1 MSADDRQGSGGQG
14 AGTGA
19 PGATP
24 DPSSAA
30 EHGKPNVIAS
40 SGEAEARAYVA
51 PIEVPARRPRMKTME
66 MVKVRITDERGGG
79 ELLDPRKAV
88 TAKMNVPPGG
98 PRPPPPPAHEEI
110 ADPNSSPWSTTGGI
124 DRSMLPSAALGSTGV
139 THAPKPS
146 VPPADKSDDRGL
158 GIWLGVI
165 LVAATLGGGLAFLL
179 RTTAKPEGGPSVSS
193 TAPIAVTVPATGATT
208 PVPPPVATPTP
219 VPTAEATGP
228 QPGDVP
234 QLPPD
239 LENIPEINPPALE
252 PGGGTGVKTT
262 PRTKATTKATASS
275 TAPTPPPTASGP
287 KRLFD

>member
-1 MSADDRQGSGGQG
+1 VSADDQQGSDGQG
-14 AGTGA
+14 SGTGA

-24 DPSSAA
+24 APSSAS
-30 EHGKPNVIAS
+30 EQGKPNVIAS

-51 PIEVPARRPRMKTME
+51 PIEVPSKRPRMKTME
-66 MVKVRITDERGGG
+66 MVKVRITDERGGA

-98 PRPPPPPAHEEI
+98 PRPPPPPAHAEV
-110 ADPNSSPWSTTGGI
+110 ADPASSPWSAGGGI

-139 THAPKPS
+139 TQTKKPS
-146 VPPADKSDDRGL
+146 IPPADKSDDRGI

-179 RTTAKPEGGPSVSS
+179 RTSAKPEGGPSVSS
-193 TAPIAVTVPATGATT
+193 TAPIAVTVPATGAT
-208 PVPPPVATPTP
+208 PVVPPVATPA
-219 VPTAEATGP
+219 PTAAATEPGGEAP
-228 QPGDVP
+228 PE
-234 QLPPD
+234 LPPD

-252 PGGGTGVKTT
+252 PGATGVRPP
-262 PRTKATTKATASS
+262 PRKTKATTSS
-275 TAPTPPPTASGP
+275 TAPSATPTTSATGP